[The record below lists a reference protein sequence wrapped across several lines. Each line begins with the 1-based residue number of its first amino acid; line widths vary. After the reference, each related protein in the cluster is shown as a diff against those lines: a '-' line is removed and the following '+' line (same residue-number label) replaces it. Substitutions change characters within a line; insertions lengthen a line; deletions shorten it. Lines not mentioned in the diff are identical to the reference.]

1 MSAHRHAKVSTAS
14 CPPGL
19 EAPRGLSLSHCNR
32 PEMDGSGTTPS
43 VLPCL
48 LSFLVDFQV
57 GQQGHVH
64 REVLA
69 ARMGSPRT
77 QLMVCSEGTSMPVLP
92 APTASLPDESS
103 CGTTQPGSPNSC
115 QGNGMGSVGPPQ
127 GAPSLA
133 RVDPAQP
140 FISTLQVRLSS
151 GPSSSGLHS
160 GGFPEGKQ
168 ECETVDPR
176 ALPLPSPTLTHI
188 PCSSLKSSKSRKL
201 PG

>member
-1 MSAHRHAKVSTAS
+1 
-14 CPPGL
+14 
-19 EAPRGLSLSHCNR
+19 
-32 PEMDGSGTTPS
+32 
-43 VLPCL
+43 
-48 LSFLVDFQV
+48 
-57 GQQGHVH
+57 
-64 REVLA
+64 
-69 ARMGSPRT
+69 
-77 QLMVCSEGTSMPVLP
+77 MPVLP

-188 PCSSLKSSKSRKL
+188 PCSSLKSSKSRML
-201 PG
+201 PGEFTSRDHVDSCREDTSVSFPNSHCRRSSAWGGVHQGHSQISLGPPSHWD